1 MVSVILHETN
11 TYPRTC
17 KSASHAPIH
26 GQPQLTQTNASKGF
40 TEVTSKRRSSTT
52 ARVAAVGATAPLT
65 NTEVEVEARIALER
79 RVESLERDLARAG
92 QESRAQSGRASSL
105 QRKLNAVTAAGLV
118 GDRGEAGGVS
128 RGVRPGVDTDDVLAL
143 KAKAIQLVERLRQEK
158 TTRLVAERE
167 TQGVATKVC
176 HEKHRKCYE
185 ISAQGRLITEKPS
198 YLGASVIWTRLSC

>member
-1 MVSVILHETN
+1 MLRSQVNAARAMLLSSFDDDDSKNANNPEKSLLELILLAEARG
-11 TYPRTC
+11 YEQAER
-17 KSASHAPIH
+17 
-26 GQPQLTQTNASKGF
+26 TNASKGF

-158 TTRLVAERE
+158 TTR
-167 TQGVATKVC
+167 
-176 HEKHRKCYE
+176 
-185 ISAQGRLITEKPS
+185 
-198 YLGASVIWTRLSC
+198 